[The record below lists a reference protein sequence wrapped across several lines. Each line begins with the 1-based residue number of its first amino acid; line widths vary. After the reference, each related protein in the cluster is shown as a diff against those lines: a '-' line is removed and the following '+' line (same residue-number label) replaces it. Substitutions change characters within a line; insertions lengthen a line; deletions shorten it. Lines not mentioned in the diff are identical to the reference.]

1 MLIWNK
7 VNPSIDSYFTNTLD
21 GPRKDNILKAEQ
33 NEITDNNGVLE
44 NYELSDVKG
53 ATITKNGN
61 NLTITATEVGNMSF
75 KLVKLGNRYG
85 EPVRLYYSSD
95 SQNVIRR
102 GNIDPIMIN
111 NSIKVYGGKVSIQK
125 TDADTYEFIP
135 QGEATLG
142 GAKYGIYKE
151 EEVLVEKN
159 SRGKIS
165 WKDTIKKS
173 NVIVSKDNLIFL
185 PLYSK
190 KKNTKDAFISQC
202 MVYVINHTLKNFPY
216 FIELPPVRGKECKID
231 FLANKDYTLRQLYQ
245 YRNTIFKDYQ
255 KELLEALI
263 SFFEKYNK
271 NPNGGAIHIKINY
284 FDMIWEKMVN
294 KYLNDCFV
302 KVDKENRKLEFKY
315 ERIKRANHFNS
326 KKFNIDRSEHKFSIK
341 PDHYCE
347 EEDNMYVFDSKYY
360 DEISD
365 LNYKQFSYTIL
376 LGNSQLGNNKNL
388 YSALLLPGKN
398 RGKLHLKLD
407 IPYCQLNQ
415 GCNYIIEQFLDVK
428 LLMKNYLNMNIEKEL
443 KEQKN

>member
-1 MLIWNK
+1 MLPVVLGQDGAVIGTDANYFPLLPSDKRYSKKLKKDVFDFVGFVIYKEKMLAVFPKHYFDENK
-7 VNPSIDSYFTNTLD
+7 NLDEQQTKESVNL
-21 GPRKDNILKAEQ
+21 L
-33 NEITDNNGVLE
+33 
-44 NYELSDVKG
+44 
-53 ATITKNGN
+53 
-61 NLTITATEVGNMSF
+61 F
-75 KLVKLGNRYG
+75 K
-85 EPVRLYYSSD
+85 
-95 SQNVIRR
+95 VIRKYVAENKSNPMADKYI
-102 GNIDPIMIN
+102 GYEENFESDYPFADFF
-111 NSIKVYGGKVSIQK
+111 KVYEYYKR
-125 TDADTYEFIP
+125 
-135 QGEATLG
+135 
-142 GAKYGIYKE
+142 YGIYKE

-165 WKDTIKKS
+165 WKDTIQKS